1 MNTGKW
7 KKSETNKMLEMFCSG
22 TRTENIGL
30 KLKRTIAD
38 VESRLHLY
46 LTNKNG
52 IAERYVPRRRSSR
65 KGMRLTENEQ
75 NIIHHYRE
83 AGQPLRIA
91 AHLMIRSPR
100 ELGLDYRDRKTMDEM
115 KQIGTGVDLVLA
127 YRLLY
132 YVHGISIISDSAYDT
147 LEKEELEFGAH
158 SEVLKVPGSDRLED
172 YPPHIRA
179 LAIYLAFKYGKGQKE
194 TDEGPHPNP

>member
-1 MNTGKW
+1 
-7 KKSETNKMLEMFCSG
+7 MFCIG

-30 KLKRTIAD
+30 KLQRSVID
-38 VESRLHLY
+38 VESRLKLY

-52 IAERYVPRRRSSR
+52 IAERYIPKRRSSR
-65 KGMRLTENEQ
+65 KGMRLTDNERD
-75 NIIHHYRE
+75 IVRSYRE
-83 AGQPLRIA
+83 AGQPLKIA
-91 AHLMIRSPR
+91 AHLMMRPPR
-100 ELGLDYRDRKTMDEM
+100 ELGLDHRDRETVDQMR
-115 KQIGTGVDLVLA
+115 QVGVGVDLVLA
-127 YRLLY
+127 YRFLY
-132 YVHGISIISDSAYDT
+132 YVHGISILSDTAYDN

-194 TDEGPHPNP
+194 SDEESNTHPR